1 MNTGKY
7 MTLLTSKAQWTG
19 KVLWNFE
26 PSYRQN
32 WNRLKKS
39 RSFCRHDRAEVFFFF
54 FWAEQEQAPFCN
66 GGAIPLRI
74 VLRLLTMFASNFFGL
89 SHCWGLNK
97 DDREVGRNF
106 LIDIFQY
113 LLE

>member
-39 RSFCRHDRAEVFFFF
+39 RSFCRHDRAEVFIIIFLGRTRTGSILQRWCNSPSDCVEAFDHVCLQF
-54 FWAEQEQAPFCN
+54 LRVESLLGFEQ
-66 GGAIPLRI
+66 R
-74 VLRLLTMFASNFFGL
+74 
-89 SHCWGLNK
+89 
-97 DDREVGRNF
+97 
-106 LIDIFQY
+106 
-113 LLE
+113 